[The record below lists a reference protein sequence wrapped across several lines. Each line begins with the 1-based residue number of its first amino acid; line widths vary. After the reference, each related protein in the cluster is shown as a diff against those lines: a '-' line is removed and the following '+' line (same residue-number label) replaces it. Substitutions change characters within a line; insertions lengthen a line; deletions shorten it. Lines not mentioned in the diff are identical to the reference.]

1 MTPIEERERNFRNK
15 VNLLIAF
22 PYELR
27 KEFIEYWTEPD
38 RAPNPK
44 MRFEKEKT
52 WDLSR
57 RLHRWANNGFGSKT
71 GGSATQNKAQ
81 QIVLKSPIKEVAELD
96 NLLQIYAKHPTS
108 IRFVEFGKW
117 YEYLKV
123 NRLMKV
129 FTRGEVEELKTVYES
144 DNEKCRCACV
154 QITFNDYVK
163 GGITFN
169 HIMEIRQKLVP

>member
-27 KEFIEYWTEPD
+27 KEFIEYWTEP
-38 RAPNPK
+38 NK
-44 MRFEKEKT
+44 SGTKLRFELERT

-57 RLHRWANNGFGSKT
+57 RLHRWAGNHFGNKT
-71 GGSATQNKAQ
+71 IGSATQKIGAK
-81 QIVLKSPIKEVAELD
+81 IEEKSPIKEIAELD
-96 NLLQIYAKHPTS
+96 NLLQIYSKHPTS
-108 IRFVEFGKW
+108 IRFVEFGRW
-117 YEYLKV
+117 YEYLKS
-123 NRLMKV
+123 NRLMRV
-129 FTRGEVEELKTVYES
+129 FTRGEVEELKTVYEA

-169 HIMEIRQKLVP
+169 HIMEIRQKLV